1 VSGHQ
6 ATNRIR
12 QERAW
17 TDLVIANAITINIS
31 IKLGACSTHFQGVLT
46 RRQRGGGRRISPS
59 FFKKRKKTTEAQQ
72 RHSGLQS
79 PTASSQRM
87 TRQRPKTNRPTLHGK
102 NETRFAPNCP
112 GVGGGVGRHYPAP
125 EFARWTRLAQ
135 TREVAS
141 ETSRRN
147 MVRPLI
153 RRVRWAGSHA
163 FSRARA
169 RGRGRH
175 ARAQF
180 LTVKLLPDRG
190 RRGGRRRVRQQELGV
205 RLSVRGCSRQRKNST
220 KP

>member
-1 VSGHQ
+1 
-6 ATNRIR
+6 
-12 QERAW
+12 
-17 TDLVIANAITINIS
+17 
-31 IKLGACSTHFQGVLT
+31 
-46 RRQRGGGRRISPS
+46 
-59 FFKKRKKTTEAQQ
+59 
-72 RHSGLQS
+72 
-79 PTASSQRM
+79 M
-87 TRQRPKTNRPTLHGK
+87 
-102 NETRFAPNCP
+102 
-112 GVGGGVGRHYPAP
+112 GRHYPAP

-141 ETSRRN
+141 ETSGRD

-190 RRGGRRRVRQQELGV
+190 RRGGSRRVMQKELGV
-205 RLSVRGCSRQRKNST
+205 RLSVRGCGRQRREFNEAAGEKGG
-220 KP
+220 KK